1 MTSIALSRTHFPV
14 STLGPGRRLGLW
26 FQGCSIRCPGCVSMD
41 TWASGTASMSVSEL
55 LTLLGPT
62 LDEADGITVTGGEP
76 FDQPEAL
83 KELLRGIRTRTR
95 ADVLVYSGY
104 PFEALEPSLRAME
117 GLVDGLVSDPFERET
132 PQTLALRG
140 SDNQRLRP
148 LTALGQERFAAFERP
163 LGPGD
168 HALDAMFDDATGEVF
183 FVGIPRRGDMRR
195 LMALLAEDGH
205 AASTTEDKRPSP

>member
-1 MTSIALSRTHFPV
+1 
-14 STLGPGRRLGLW
+14 
-26 FQGCSIRCPGCVSMD
+26 MD
-41 TWASGTASMSVSEL
+41 TWAPGTASTSVSEL

-62 LDEADGITVTGGEP
+62 LDKADGITVTGGEP

-83 KELLRGIRTRTR
+83 EELLRGIRTRTG

-117 GLVDGLVSDPFERET
+117 GLVDGLISDPFERET

-140 SDNQRLRP
+140 SDNQRLRLLTP
-148 LTALGQERFAAFERP
+148 LGWERFATFERP
-163 LGPGD
+163 LGPED
-168 HALDAMFDDATGEVF
+168 HALDAVFDDGTGEVF

-195 LMALLAEDGH
+195 LTTLLAANGH
-205 AASTTEDKRPSP
+205 AASTTEDRRPSP

>member
-1 MTSIALSRTHFPV
+1 
-14 STLGPGRRLGLW
+14 
-26 FQGCSIRCPGCVSMD
+26 
-41 TWASGTASMSVSEL
+41 MSVSEL

-83 KELLRGIRTRTR
+83 KQLLRGIRTRTR

-104 PFEALEPSLRAME
+104 PFEALESSLRAME

-148 LTALGQERFAAFERP
+148 LTALGQERFAAFERT

-195 LMALLAEDGH
+195 LTALLAKDGH
-205 AASTTEDKRPSP
+205 AASTTEDKCPSP